1 MKKVLSAS
9 LVFILLCLGTPSA
22 RAATDGCPDA
32 WKIDTSSNAGY
43 EELQQ
48 AKSRLGVDMV
58 LGQPVIQY
66 QNYSGELGSIASPKD
81 KGELTIE
88 DIYLYGKTQVQWKI
102 EVQVRSC
109 PSKVSF
115 LFDRGT
121 LSEYLGFKT
130 VSVSVDPQAWAS
142 ANERVFVDFTKAAQ
156 FGACIKSI
164 ETMLSPSNFGA
175 EPRGNQLLLGA
186 LGKIVQQITYKDPC
200 GVFSINPRRYYV
212 YQDLSPE
219 CRYFTETSGRTTAI
233 RKTGSCDIALA
244 LPTRDSL
251 IIFPKFTLMAKD
263 YEVKV
268 TCLKGNQKKTIT
280 TYRGYEFKAKCPAG
294 YKKKSQT

>member
-1 MKKVLSAS
+1 MKKLLSAS
-9 LVFILLCLGTPSA
+9 LIFILLCLGTPAA
-22 RAATDGCPDA
+22 RAVTNGCPDT
-32 WKIDTSSNAGY
+32 WQIDTSSNAGY

-66 QNYSGELGSIASPKD
+66 LNYSGELGNIASPKD

-88 DIYLYGKTQVQWKI
+88 DVYLYGKTQVQWKI

-115 LFDRGT
+115 LFNRGT

-130 VSVSVDPQAWAS
+130 VSANVDPQTWAS
-142 ANERVFVDFTKAAQ
+142 TNERVFGDFTKAAQ

-164 ETMLSPSNFGA
+164 QTNFSPPNLGA
-175 EPRGNQLLLGA
+175 EPRGNQLVIGA
-186 LGKIVQQITYKDPC
+186 LGPLVRQRTFNDPC
-200 GVFSINPRRYYV
+200 GVFSINPRRNLV

-219 CRYFTETSGRTTAI
+219 CRYYSESSGRTTAI
-233 RKTGSCDIALA
+233 RKTGACDIALA

-251 IIFPKFTLMAKD
+251 IIFTGFTLMAKD
-263 YEVKV
+263 YEVKI
-268 TCLKGNQKKTIT
+268 TCFKGKLKKTIT
-280 TYRGYEFKAKCPAG
+280 SYRGYEFQAKCPAG
-294 YKKKSQT
+294 YKKK